1 MDIVKEIQKQA
12 KDIMKDDKKKEKA
25 GDAVEGFLKS
35 VKKNVKD
42 EKNKKV
48 IDGLIQ
54 SVDKATS
61 SKKKKKK

>member
-35 VKKNVKD
+35 VKQPVQD